1 MKYFFLLFVTGVLF
15 VGCMPTSNIQLPDIE
30 EPVLINNV
38 IGVNKTVIPADAL
51 SLKPVT
57 GEWLDMMTQSSD
69 GYTTTTTTRQKN
81 SVQLNL
87 ATRLQANPKRFVANF
102 QIDLTS
108 YFLISGFK
116 NKAVV
121 TGDAFELQK

>member
-1 MKYFFLLFVTGVLF
+1 MRYLFLLFVSAAVF
-15 VGCMPTSNIQLPDIE
+15 YGCMPVSKIQLPDIE
-30 EPVLINNV
+30 EPVVMNKV
-38 IGVNKTVIPADAL
+38 IGVAKTVIPADAV
-51 SLKPVT
+51 SLKPIT
-57 GEWLDMMTQSSD
+57 GEWLDMVTSD
-69 GYTTTTTTRQKN
+69 TYSTTTRQKN

-102 QIDLTS
+102 TFDLTS
-108 YFLISGFK
+108 YFTISGFK